1 MLAFPGPARYPPG
14 MSQHSLAD
22 AEHRLA
28 ELIDRALAG
37 EAVVITRDG
46 QPVVALQPVAAAPG
60 AVTPE
65 HVAWLRRHRAGRLV
79 PGAPDAGELVSRM
92 RDEDWT

>member
-1 MLAFPGPARYPPG
+1 
-14 MSQHSLAD
+14 MSQHSLAE

-46 QPVVALQPVAAAPG
+46 QPAVALQPVVALHPVAAAPG
-60 AVTPE
+60 GVTPE
-65 HVAWLRRHRAGRLV
+65 HIAWLRRHRVGRLV